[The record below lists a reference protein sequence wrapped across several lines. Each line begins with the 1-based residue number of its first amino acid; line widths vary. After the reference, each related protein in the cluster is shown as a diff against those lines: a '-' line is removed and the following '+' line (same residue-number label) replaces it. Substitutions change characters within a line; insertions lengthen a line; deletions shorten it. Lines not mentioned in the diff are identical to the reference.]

1 MRDRETGRII
11 WYLFSAVLIKW
22 GVEIAVATFALSCG
36 LRSNMG
42 IGAVSSDH
50 HDPNDCVDLPE
61 RSGDAMKS
69 SRNPGGNIRRLPDME
84 CGLLCSSVQ

>member
-1 MRDRETGRII
+1 MRDRKTGRII

-36 LRSNMG
+36 LRNNMG
-42 IGAVSSDH
+42 IGAVSSIITIPMIAWIYRKDQGRYES
-50 HDPNDCVDLPE
+50 D
-61 RSGDAMKS
+61 
-69 SRNPGGNIRRLPDME
+69 RNPGGNIKRLPDME

>member
-1 MRDRETGRII
+1 MRDRKTGRII

-42 IGAVSSDH
+42 IGAVSSIITI
-50 HDPNDCVDLPE
+50 PMIV
-61 RSGDAMKS
+61 
-69 SRNPGGNIRRLPDME
+69 
-84 CGLLCSSVQ
+84 